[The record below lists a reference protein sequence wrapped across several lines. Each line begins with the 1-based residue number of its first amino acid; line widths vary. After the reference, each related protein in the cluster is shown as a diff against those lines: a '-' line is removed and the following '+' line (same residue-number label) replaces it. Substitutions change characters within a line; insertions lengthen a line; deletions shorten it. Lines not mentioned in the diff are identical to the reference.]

1 MEQGKEGLCILI
13 PIDTFYKIRLWEW
26 NGVSNI
32 QSAEVGVKFF
42 SVRLKSLEIQFYFSI
57 DEKNSTGI
65 RIYHFW
71 VILQNQIEKAF
82 DFQV

>member
-1 MEQGKEGLCILI
+1 MEQEKEGLCILI

-57 DEKNSTGI
+57 DEKNSTGDSYI
-65 RIYHFW
+65 SFLGNIAKSDRESF
-71 VILQNQIEKAF
+71 
-82 DFQV
+82 

>member
-57 DEKNSTGI
+57 DEKNSTGDSYI
-65 RIYHFW
+65 SFLGNIAKSDRESF
-71 VILQNQIEKAF
+71 
-82 DFQV
+82 

>member
-1 MEQGKEGLCILI
+1 MESGKEGSCILI
-13 PIDTFYKIRLWEW
+13 PIDTFYKIRLLEW

-57 DEKNSTGI
+57 DEKNSTGDSYI
-65 RIYHFW
+65 SFLGNIAKSDRESF
-71 VILQNQIEKAF
+71 
-82 DFQV
+82 

>member
-1 MEQGKEGLCILI
+1 MI

-57 DEKNSTGI
+57 DEKNSTGDSYI
-65 RIYHFW
+65 SFLGNIAKSDRESF
-71 VILQNQIEKAF
+71 
-82 DFQV
+82 

>member
-57 DEKNSTGI
+57 DEKNSTGDSYI
-65 RIYHFW
+65 SFLGNIAKLDRESF
-71 VILQNQIEKAF
+71 
-82 DFQV
+82 